1 MSAKTR
7 FVVLAVGSLL
17 ALAVLACNASA
28 RPAATQP
35 VAIPTTVNVETLLA
49 QASLSP
55 LAPSPAA
62 VSATPAGAASETPVP
77 AGASPIPP
85 VEASASPANAG
96 ASPANAGAS
105 PTSTV
110 TPSLTPTQTATW
122 TATAGCS
129 MGVQLIADV
138 TLPGYAKIVGG
149 DPQQKI
155 WRFQNVGA
163 CAWEP
168 GTQLVFVSGYKFSS
182 VGAIAVPSM
191 PPGTVVDLTLNFKA
205 PVTVGAYRSNWQMQT
220 PGGQRFGSVF
230 SIVVDVIAPTAVPSK
245 FENGWRIYG
254 PGSKGAGVYAIQYLL
269 TEEGYSVTIN
279 GKYDDETED
288 AVRDFQKDKGIT
300 KNGTVGSKTWTALI
314 SGHTLS
320 IGDSG
325 AAVKAAQ
332 RLLNAY
338 DADLKVDGDFDDDVE
353 EAVRDFQDEYELS
366 VDGVIGSK
374 TWKALVANQ

>member
-55 LAPSPAA
+55 LAPSPVVA
-62 VSATPAGAASETPVP
+62 SATPAGASPVTASETPVP

-85 VEASASPANAG
+85 VEASATAANA
-96 ASPANAGAS
+96 AVS
-105 PTSTV
+105 PTSTF

-220 PGGQRFGSVF
+220 PSGQRFGSIF

-300 KNGTVGSKTWTALI
+300 KNGTVGSKTWAALI